1 MPNTCSH
8 DSLLVSELACP
19 AAINIYEL
27 ILLGIFHGFL
37 HLGFAFEF
45 NQPAIV
51 AEALGMVCVND
62 AESEIIEWVFLNS
75 EQFAGGARKRGRKTL
90 RQLMEEARKDEIL
103 KKSIEGPYVRDR
115 SKNVITNAAAQ
126 MMRYTAQYSLS
137 DDQLE
142 ERIHEMVDTCG
153 RQLITFP

>member
-1 MPNTCSH
+1 M
-8 DSLLVSELACP
+8 
-19 AAINIYEL
+19 
-27 ILLGIFHGFL
+27 LGIFHGFL

-62 AESEIIEWVFLNS
+62 AESEIIEPIFLNS
-75 EQFAGGARKRGRKTL
+75 ERLASGARQKGRKTL
-90 RQLMEEARKDEIL
+90 RQLMEEARDDGIL

-115 SKNVITNAAAQ
+115 SKNVMNNTAAR
-126 MMRYTAQYSLS
+126 MMKYTAQYSIS

-142 ERIHEMVDTCG
+142 ERLHEMVDTCG
-153 RQLITFP
+153 RHLNTCHKCVSSY